1 MYTRKI
7 NYNLEPRCCKKIL
20 QELAIVFEN
29 YISISLVNVPIHWK
43 RKRRDIIYTE
53 GKKKK
58 KILRL
63 ETQNVLAWQKK
74 EKKKLCNRQ
83 LGIAVI

>member
-1 MYTRKI
+1 MIVDISKMYTRKI

-53 GKKKK
+53 GKKKDSK
-58 KILRL
+58 VGDEISRDVFL
-63 ETQNVLAWQKK
+63 EQK
-74 EKKKLCNRQ
+74 
-83 LGIAVI
+83 

>member
-1 MYTRKI
+1 M
-7 NYNLEPRCCKKIL
+7 LQKIL

-58 KILRL
+58 KKDSKVGDEISRDIFL
-63 ETQNVLAWQKK
+63 EQK
-74 EKKKLCNRQ
+74 
-83 LGIAVI
+83 

>member
-1 MYTRKI
+1 M
-7 NYNLEPRCCKKIL
+7 LQKIL

-53 GKKKK
+53 GKKRKDFK
-58 KILRL
+58 VGDEISRDVFL
-63 ETQNVLAWQKK
+63 
-74 EKKKLCNRQ
+74 
-83 LGIAVI
+83 

>member
-1 MYTRKI
+1 M
-7 NYNLEPRCCKKIL
+7 LQKIL

-58 KILRL
+58 DSKVGDEISRDVFL
-63 ETQNVLAWQKK
+63 EQNEIYL
-74 EKKKLCNRQ
+74 
-83 LGIAVI
+83 IP

>member
-1 MYTRKI
+1 M
-7 NYNLEPRCCKKIL
+7 LQKIL

-53 GKKKK
+53 GKRKKK
-58 KILRL
+58 FLGWRRNIARRL
-63 ETQNVLAWQKK
+63 SGAKM
-74 EKKKLCNRQ
+74 KLSNP
-83 LGIAVI
+83 LGNYLINSPDVIKNYIVRA

>member
-1 MYTRKI
+1 M
-7 NYNLEPRCCKKIL
+7 LQKIL

-58 KILRL
+58 DFKVGDEISRDVFL
-63 ETQNVLAWQKK
+63 
-74 EKKKLCNRQ
+74 
-83 LGIAVI
+83 

>member
-58 KILRL
+58 ILRL
-63 ETQNVLAWQKK
+63 ETKYRETSFWSKNEIYL
-74 EKKKLCNRQ
+74 
-83 LGIAVI
+83 IP

>member
-1 MYTRKI
+1 M
-7 NYNLEPRCCKKIL
+7 LQKIL

-29 YISISLVNVPIHWK
+29 YISISLVNVTIHWK

-58 KILRL
+58 KKILRL
-63 ETQNVLAWQKK
+63 ETKYRETSFWSKNEIYL
-74 EKKKLCNRQ
+74 
-83 LGIAVI
+83 IP

>member
-1 MYTRKI
+1 M
-7 NYNLEPRCCKKIL
+7 LQKIL

-43 RKRRDIIYTE
+43 RKRRDTIYTE

-58 KILRL
+58 KDFKVGDEISRDVFL
-63 ETQNVLAWQKK
+63 EQK
-74 EKKKLCNRQ
+74 
-83 LGIAVI
+83 